1 MTAQGD
7 PVLVL
12 AIDDPDSLGLGLV
25 YVSDD
30 ELATLLVYVFPGD
43 VDEGRELAAYSLAS
57 FRYGAVE

>member
-1 MTAQGD
+1 M
-7 PVLVL
+7 LVL